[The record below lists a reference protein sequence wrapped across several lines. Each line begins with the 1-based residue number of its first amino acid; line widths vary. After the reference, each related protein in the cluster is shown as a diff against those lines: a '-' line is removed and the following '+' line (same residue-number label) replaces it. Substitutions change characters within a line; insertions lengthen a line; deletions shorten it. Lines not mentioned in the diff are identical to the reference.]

1 MELIK
6 PVSEFNSE
14 DLLAAYRSSPLQP
27 VTIRSDHPALGGPDA
42 LLQMVVFSDFQCPY
56 CRDFAVQAR
65 HLEQHYSDELRLVFV
80 HFPLGRA
87 CNPIMT
93 RELHTQACQAARAAE
108 AARLQGKFWDFHD
121 ALFQEDLRSGP
132 EIFSEAAADIG
143 LDLERF
149 GQDLSSEAVRRRVTE
164 DIQMGIELGVNS
176 TPTVFLSRRHVPDI
190 REAALEGL
198 VRELFQK

>member
-1 MELIK
+1 
-6 PVSEFNSE
+6 
-14 DLLAAYRSSPLQP
+14 
-27 VTIRSDHPALGGPDA
+27 
-42 LLQMVVFSDFQCPY
+42 
-56 CRDFAVQAR
+56 
-65 HLEQHYSDELRLVFV
+65 
-80 HFPLGRA
+80 
-87 CNPIMT
+87 MT

-149 GQDLSSEAVRRRVTE
+149 GQDLSSEAVTRRVTE

-176 TPTVFLSRRHVPDI
+176 TPTVFLSSRRVPDI